1 MVLYGDV
8 YDVTEFLPH
17 HPGGAQLILPVAGR
31 DATMIYELVHPPNI
45 LEENLRPE
53 AKIGRVIDHND
64 GPAAT
69 VPKMPAGKE
78 GSEKRANEG
87 TKDEAGGNTG
97 SVNKDE
103 NALTIRNSKEDDHT
117 GDEITGSTPLES
129 LLNIDDVEKAATKRL
144 SYRAWAYYYSAAD
157 DLVSKSLNNQVYRSI
172 TMRPRVFV
180 DATRCDLSTILLDG
194 DISVNMP
201 VFVCPAAMAKLAHP
215 DGEHGI
221 ARACGKFGAMQI
233 MSNNASQ
240 TPEQIVEGAIP
251 NQVFGWQLYIL
262 KLREKSETMLAKVA
276 KIPNIKFICLTLDVP
291 AHGKREHDERI
302 RSGMNTLQVTSALHE
317 EGGALKTSQE
327 KTKSTQS
334 YGIGKS
340 LFQGTATD
348 MTWATTLP
356 WLLKHTKLPLVLKGI
371 QTYEDAYLASLCA
384 PQVKA
389 IILSN
394 HGGRALDTAP
404 SALHTLLEIRKHCPE
419 VFQKID
425 VWVDGGI
432 KRGTDVVKALCLG
445 AKAVGIGRAALYGLG
460 AGGVPGVERV
470 LESEF
475 SLLESEIIHIYN
487 YADTICAAP
496 VLRSEIETCMRLL
509 GVQRVDQ
516 LGMQHVRTYRDD
528 LDHS

>member
-1 MVLYGDV
+1 M
-8 YDVTEFLPH
+8 TEFLPH

-31 DATMIYELVHPPNI
+31 DATAIYDLVHPPST

-53 AKIGRVIDHND
+53 AKIGRVVGQND
-64 GPAAT
+64 NAAAAET
-69 VPKMPAGKE
+69 GQRMPE
-78 GSEKRANEG
+78 GDGGTEKRVNEE
-87 TKDEAGGNTG
+87 KRDQNGGSAG
-97 SVNKDE
+97 SVQKDD
-103 NALTIRNSKEDDHT
+103 NALTVRNSKEDNRT
-117 GDEITGSTPLES
+117 GDEINGNTPLEG
-129 LLNIDDVEKAATKRL
+129 LLNLDDIEKAATKRL

-157 DLVSKSLNNQVYRSI
+157 DLVSKALNNQVYRSI
-172 TMRPRVFV
+172 IMRPRVFV
-180 DATRCDLSTILLDG
+180 DATHCDLSTTLLGG
-194 DISVNMP
+194 DIRVSMP
-201 VFVCPAAMAKLAHP
+201 LFVCPAAMAKLAHP

-221 ARACGKFGAMQI
+221 AKACGKFGAMQI

-240 TPEQIVEGAIP
+240 TPEQIVEGAMPDQI
-251 NQVFGWQLYIL
+251 FGWQLYIL

-276 KIPNIKFICLTLDVP
+276 KIPNIKFVCLTLDVP

-302 RSGMNTLQVTSALHE
+302 RSGMNTLQVTSVLHD
-317 EGGALKTSQE
+317 EGGASKTPSE

-356 WLLKHTKLPLVLKGI
+356 WLLKHTKTPLVLKGI

-404 SALHTLLEIRKHCPE
+404 PAVHTLLEIRRHCPE
-419 VFQKID
+419 VFNKID

-460 AGGVPGVERV
+460 AGGIPGVERV
-470 LESEF
+470 LESKSF
-475 SLLESEIIHIYN
+475 LLDMSFIRVIVL
-487 YADTICAAP
+487 IC
-496 VLRSEIETCMRLL
+496 SSKN
-509 GVQRVDQ
+509 Q
-516 LGMQHVRTYRDD
+516 Y
-528 LDHS
+528 